1 MLIRT
6 QTGNQEVTA

>member
-6 QTGNQEVTA
+6 Q

>member
-6 QTGNQEVTA
+6 GK

>member
-6 QTGNQEVTA
+6 

>member
-6 QTGNQEVTA
+6 GQ

>member
-6 QTGNQEVTA
+6 CC